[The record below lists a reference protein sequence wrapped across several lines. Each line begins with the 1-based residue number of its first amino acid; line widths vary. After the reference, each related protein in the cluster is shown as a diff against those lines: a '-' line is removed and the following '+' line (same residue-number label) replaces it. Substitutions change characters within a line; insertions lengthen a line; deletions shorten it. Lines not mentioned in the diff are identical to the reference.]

1 MVWKESWNE
10 TWKRVLLELEIC
22 WVTWKCFTRI
32 DTVAQEITLATQKEG
47 KRFHPTNQIIGK
59 SGVAGKKMKKK
70 ITGLK
75 REIDWG
81 IFVLWKGIFI
91 FFRQLCRSV
100 KSTVGHTLLV
110 PLSREKFP
118 SARRPC
124 NYNCIHLQELLV
136 CSVLQVLY
144 SISQPCLSMLISGI
158 LSHKK
163 GMEHKNTCRM

>member
-59 SGVAGKKMKKK
+59 SGVAGKKMKKNHRFE
-70 ITGLK
+70 K
-75 REIDWG
+75 RDRLRD
-81 IFVLWKGIFI
+81 FCFMKRHFH